1 MGGRRH
7 ERRLGAAAAALL
19 LAGGGVGSLGGTN
32 APPSAADAPSVARR
46 AGTVHAGL
54 ARRSSLWQ
62 SETITTSS
70 GEQVRIELSD
80 AYASDPAFAHSWGE
94 FFGGL
99 VHGEEL
105 GRVTVRIVTPD
116 ELELNCGPHA
126 LGCYTGGLLVIP
138 GEQAGGID
146 PAEIARH
153 EYGHH
158 IAASRANPPWNAGTW
173 GPKRWATRAGICPRA
188 ATGAINPDDYSN
200 YELSPREAWAEVY
213 RVVNDRRAG
222 LASLTWSIV
231 DDSFIPDDAV
241 LRAAEADVT
250 TPWTAPTT
258 SRITARFRPGGPLRW
273 QTTVAAPLDGTFT
286 AELRLPRG
294 RTDNLELLGADG
306 RALARGLWA
315 GPSSKRLAFV
325 VCGRRSLTLRVTLG
339 GPPGTF
345 ALSISRP

>member
-19 LAGGGVGSLGGTN
+19 LAGGAVGSLGGAN
-32 APPSAADAPSVARR
+32 APPGADDAASVARR
-46 AGTVHAGL
+46 AGAVHAV
-54 ARRSSLWQ
+54 ANRRTSLWRA
-62 SETITTSS
+62 ETITTSS
-70 GEQVRIELSD
+70 GEQVRLEVTD
-80 AYASDPAFAHSWGE
+80 AYASDPAFARSWGE

-116 ELELNCGPHA
+116 ELESNCGPQA
-126 LGCYTGGLLVIP
+126 LGCYTSGLLVIP
-138 GEQAGGID
+138 GEPAGGIE

-158 IAASRANPPWNAGTW
+158 IAASRANPPWSAGTW
-173 GPKRWATRAGICPRA
+173 GPKRWATQVGICPRA
-188 ATGAINPDDYSN
+188 ATGALEPDDYSN

-213 RVVNDRRAG
+213 RVMNDRRAG

-231 DDSFIPDDAV
+231 DDSFIPDDTV
-241 LRAAEADVT
+241 LRAAEADVR
-250 TPWTAPTT
+250 TPWTAPST
-258 SRITARFRPGGPLRW
+258 SRITASFRTGGARRW
-273 QTTVAAPLDGTFT
+273 QKTVATPLDGTFT

-294 RTDNLELLGADG
+294 RTDKLELLAADG
-306 RALARGLWA
+306 RVLARGLWA
-315 GPSSKRLAFV
+315 NSSSKRLAFV

-339 GPPGTF
+339 GTPGTF
-345 ALSISRP
+345 GLSVARP